1 MTSEAPIANPAY
13 GFVADGLP
21 KTYFSF
27 LAGGPMAKDEAGTPA
42 EESQVVTTAMS
53 DHSLLQRYRRGSEDA
68 ATQLYLRYVHRL
80 RGLAEAQ
87 MSPGLARQMDIDDL
101 VQSVFGSFF
110 RRAGNGDYDVPAGEE
125 LWKLFLVIAL
135 NKIRGAGAFH
145 HAAKR
150 DARRM
155 VGGPHLDHFLEGA
168 GGDNASFAF
177 LQLVIDEALGRLRP
191 AQRRMVELR
200 VEGYEV
206 AEIAQKT
213 QRSKRTVER
222 SLQQALEKL
231 GNLLHEET

>member
-1 MTSEAPIANPAY
+1 
-13 GFVADGLP
+13 
-21 KTYFSF
+21 
-27 LAGGPMAKDEAGTPA
+27 MAKDEAGAPA
-42 EESQVVTTAMS
+42 EGSQVVTATMS

-80 RGLAEAQ
+80 RGLAQAQ
-87 MSPGLARQMDIDDL
+87 ISPGLARHLEIDDL
-101 VQSVFGSFF
+101 VQSVFTSFF
-110 RRAGNGDYDVPAGEE
+110 RRAGSGDYDVPAGEE

-150 DARRM
+150 DVRRTA
-155 VGGPHLDHFLEGA
+155 GGPHFEHLLEGA
-168 GGDNASFAF
+168 EGDNASFAF
-177 LQLVIDEALGRLRP
+177 LQLVIDEALERLP
-191 AQRRMVELR
+191 TAQRRMVELR

-213 QRSKRTVER
+213 RRSKRTVER

-231 GNLLHEET
+231 GDLLREET

>member
-1 MTSEAPIANPAY
+1 
-13 GFVADGLP
+13 
-21 KTYFSF
+21 
-27 LAGGPMAKDEAGTPA
+27 MAQDDAGTTA
-42 EESQVVTTAMS
+42 AGSLDVTSAMS

-68 ATQLYLRYVHRL
+68 ATQLYLRYAQRL
-80 RGLAEAQ
+80 RGLAQAQ
-87 MSPGLARQMDIDDL
+87 MSPGLARRVEIDDL

-110 RRAGNGDYDVPAGEE
+110 RGAGNGDYDVPAGEE

-150 DARRM
+150 DVRRTA
-155 VGGPHLDHFLEGA
+155 GGPHFDHALEGTE
-168 GGDNASFAF
+168 GDNASFSL
-177 LQLVIDEALGRLRP
+177 LQLVIDEALGRLPP
-191 AQRRMVELR
+191 AQRQMVELR

-222 SLQQALEKL
+222 SLQQALAKL
-231 GNLLHEET
+231 GAFLHEET